1 MKKKLLFQQH
11 EEFFSLCEQG
21 YSVKELS
28 RHFGISLSHADA
40 LRRNYRSNGRIAST
54 NPPRD

>member
-11 EEFFSLCEQG
+11 EEFFSLFKQG

-28 RHFGISLSHADA
+28 RHFGISLSHTQSDEIKPQ
-40 LRRNYRSNGRIAST
+40 SN
-54 NPPRD
+54 